1 MLKIVEISSKEQL
14 NERLLEEDNKYD
26 YLYICKYCNQIK
38 MSDNGVLKTFT
49 GLVICESQEEY
60 NNITDKED
68 VLYVVKNNNTYNI
81 YFSNSSIGTE
91 YTDEE
96 VNTAIDE
103 ILND

>member
-1 MLKIVEISSKEQL
+1 
-14 NERLLEEDNKYD
+14 
-26 YLYICKYCNQIK
+26 